1 MQCHE
6 DVVSGED
13 VNKTSSEGHRFFKAF
28 LWPVSCIYMQ
38 CRVMDLGF
46 PLKIDKLFVV
56 SRCSVRYI
64 SSGNRSFFIRIPVA
78 LHSVSRWIAFSV

>member
-13 VNKTSSEGHRFFKAF
+13 VNKTSSEGRRFFKAF
-28 LWPVSCIYMQ
+28 LWPVLCIYMQ

-64 SSGNRSFFIRIPVA
+64 SSGNRSFF
-78 LHSVSRWIAFSV
+78 HSDTRCIAFSIPLDSV